1 MSHFA
6 QVIDGIVQ
14 DVIVA
19 EQDFIDSISIVI
31 PIVDTPFVFNPL
43 FPDAQPPI
51 PPKPFK
57 WIETSY
63 NTRGNVHYNPN
74 TGLPDKKPP
83 LRGNFAGI
91 GYIYDAVNDVFYA
104 PQPYPSWI
112 LNNSNW
118 TWEAP
123 TPMPNDG
130 NNYAWDEPSLSWI
143 QQETKI

>member
-19 EQDFIDSISIVI
+19 EQDFINTLPDSQ
-31 PIVDTPFVFNPL
+31 NWL
-43 FPDAQPPI
+43 
-51 PPKPFK
+51 
-57 WIETSY
+57 ETSY
-63 NTRGNVHYNPN
+63 NTRGNLHYNPN
-74 TGLPDKKPP
+74 TGLPDGKPP

-112 LNNSNW
+112 LNNSSW

-130 NNYAWDEPSLSWI
+130 NIYIWEEPTISWI
-143 QQETKI
+143 LATDSTLATK

>member
-19 EQDFIDSISIVI
+19 GQDFINTFSDSQ
-31 PIVDTPFVFNPL
+31 N
-43 FPDAQPPI
+43 
-51 PPKPFK
+51 

-63 NTRGNVHYNPN
+63 NTRGNLHYPPN
-74 TGLPDKKPP
+74 SIIPDKKVP
-83 LRGNFAGI
+83 LRGNYAGI
-91 GYIYDAVNDVFYA
+91 GYTYDLVNDVFYA

-112 LNNSNW
+112 LNNSTW

-123 TPMPNDG
+123 TSMPNDG
-130 NNYAWDEPSLSWI
+130 NNYAWDEPTLSWI
-143 QQETKI
+143 KQETKI